1 MTLKRKINTRICM
14 ISQLE
19 KNILGVH
26 KLKRFPHEKKLK
38 RLEQLEVI
46 SLAFGL
52 ERVIIN
58 KETLKSTLGRPLSV
72 ANTVEKVSLIK

>member
-1 MTLKRKINTRICM
+1 MTLKRV
-14 ISQLE
+14 QY
-19 KNILGVH
+19 
-26 KLKRFPHEKKLK
+26 EKKLK

-52 ERVIIN
+52 ERAIIN

-72 ANTVEKVSLIK
+72 ANTVEKVSLIE

>member
-1 MTLKRKINTRICM
+1 M

-19 KNILGVH
+19 KNIH

-58 KETLKSTLGRPLSV
+58 KETVELQIVFKCYSYYPLPELCFVSIKSC
-72 ANTVEKVSLIK
+72 